1 MCYNKRLHKIV
12 ESAYVKVY
20 DIKPRKEKKLDSTCD
35 DEIKY
40 LRKENIIHDEEED
53 KEK

>member
-1 MCYNKRLHKIV
+1 MYNKRLHEIV
-12 ESAYVKVY
+12 ESVDVKVY

-40 LRKENIIHDEEED
+40 LQKENIIDDEEEN